1 MPRTFSKPQQFQSTV
16 EGQESSRVFI
26 RLTFDPASKW
36 GARER
41 YHVAG
46 TINGSSFR
54 GVVEQAGKKHLLALG
69 AAWRRCAGLKPGDR
83 VDATLAIEGPQRD
96 ELPSDIAAALN
107 AEPEAA
113 AFFDSLAGFYV
124 QNYLRWIDATKRSP
138 ETRAARIKQFVKCMK
153 AAVKDGAR

>member
-1 MPRTFSKPQQFQSTV
+1 VARTFSKPQRFQSTV
-16 EGQESSRVFI
+16 EGQETSRVFI

-46 TINGSSFR
+46 TINGCSFR
-54 GVVEQAGKKHLLALG
+54 GVVEQAGKSHVLAMG
-69 AAWRRCAGLKPGDR
+69 AAWRRGTGLKPGDR

-96 ELPSDIAAALN
+96 ELPADIAQALN
-107 AEPEAA
+107 GEPEAA

-124 QNYLRWIDATKRSP
+124 QNYLRWIAATKRSP
-138 ETRAARIKQFVKCMK
+138 ETRVERIKKFVKCMK
-153 AAVKDGAR
+153 AGIKDGAR